1 MSEQQDC
8 LFCRII
14 AGEITAD
21 VVYRDERSLAF
32 RDINPQAPIH
42 MLVIPRE
49 HLESLDEA
57 TQKDEAILGHLLRV
71 AARVANEQGLS
82 ESGYRTVINTGA
94 GAGQS
99 VFHLHVHVLGGRALN
114 WPPG

>member
-32 RDINPQAPIH
+32 RDINPQAPVH
-42 MLVIPRE
+42 LLVIPHE
-49 HLESLDEA
+49 HIESLDEA
-57 TQKDEAILGHLLRV
+57 TQKDEGMLGHLLRV

>member
-1 MSEQQDC
+1 MDC

-14 AGEITAD
+14 AGEIPAD
-21 VVYRDERSLAF
+21 VVYQDNRSIAF
-32 RDINPQAPIH
+32 RDINPQAPVH
-42 MLVIPRE
+42 VLVIPHE
-49 HLESLDEA
+49 HIESLDEA
-57 TQKDEAILGHLLRV
+57 GQKDEALLGHLLRV

-82 ESGYRTVINTGA
+82 ESGYRTVINNGA

-99 VFHLHVHVLGGRALN
+99 VLHVHVHVLGGRSLN

>member
-1 MSEQQDC
+1 MDC
-8 LFCRII
+8 LFCRIV
-14 AGEITAD
+14 AGEVPAD
-21 VVYRDERSLAF
+21 IIYQDERSLAF
-32 RDINPQAPIH
+32 RDINPQAPVH
-42 MLVIPRE
+42 VLVIPRD
-49 HLESLDEA
+49 HIESLDDA
-57 TQKDEAILGHLLRV
+57 ARNDEALLGHLLRV

-99 VFHLHVHVLGGRALN
+99 VFHLHLHVLGGRSLA